1 MSGGIP
7 TLGGAGAAFLP
18 DTFNIYTQ
26 THSPSEE
33 APTRKALA
41 PMALEG
47 ASGTHALE
55 VAVQSGGDQETWVA
69 VVWV

>member
-18 DTFNIYTQ
+18 DTSNIYTQ
-26 THSPSEE
+26 THALSGE

-47 ASGTHALE
+47 ASVTPALE
-55 VAVQSGGDQETWVA
+55 VAVQSRGDQGTRVA